1 MTNKIALV
9 KSRFPF
15 NFQTRRFDFPW
26 LSVVSQLALITLLC
40 VNLGQCSTSTTKT
53 SHLQHHFNRNIQS
66 DDELLGELKELLVEE
81 GRTFSISNISL
92 VITYVTFI
100 VGLTMLAGFIWL
112 AFSTQGSSGGYGSYN
127 RRSDFSGGL
136 GKWLFSLD
144 NFFDYDGEYKRHK
157 RSNSFEFR
165 DQGMNR
171 KGM

>member
-1 MTNKIALV
+1 M
-9 KSRFPF
+9 
-15 NFQTRRFDFPW
+15 
-26 LSVVSQLALITLLC
+26 
-40 VNLGQCSTSTTKT
+40 
-53 SHLQHHFNRNIQS
+53 
-66 DDELLGELKELLVEE
+66 LVEE

-112 AFSTQGSSGGYGSYN
+112 AFSTQGSSGGGYGSYN

-136 GKWLFSLD
+136 GNWLSSLD
-144 NFFDYDGEYKRHK
+144 NFFDSGGEYKRHK

>member
-1 MTNKIALV
+1 M
-9 KSRFPF
+9 
-15 NFQTRRFDFPW
+15 
-26 LSVVSQLALITLLC
+26 
-40 VNLGQCSTSTTKT
+40 
-53 SHLQHHFNRNIQS
+53 
-66 DDELLGELKELLVEE
+66 LVEE

-136 GKWLFSLD
+136 GNWLFSLD
-144 NFFDYDGEYKRHK
+144 NFFDSDGEFKRHK